1 MHIVLL
7 KAFAWCKM
15 EVASDLADL
24 QVAMGPAS
32 FIDLFLQFVCPPLPY
47 ALSNAM
53 RIVEGPPFLPI
64 CLSHLLARV
73 TARLFHCFST
83 IAAREGERGK
93 DRDKSLRNCSS
104 QHNSI
109 TCTFHT

>member
-15 EVASDLADL
+15 KVASDLADL

-32 FIDLFLQFVCPPLPY
+32 FIDLFFQFICPPLPY

-53 RIVEGPPFLPI
+53 RIAEGPPFLPI
-64 CLSHLLARV
+64 CLPHLLTCV
-73 TARLFHCFST
+73 TARLFRCLGT
-83 IAAREGERGK
+83 ITAREVER
-93 DRDKSLRNCSS
+93 
-104 QHNSI
+104 
-109 TCTFHT
+109 